1 MKCHRNICG
10 YGSFAVFFCVWL
22 NWHSRLSK
30 NNSANF
36 MWHLLLVAP
45 SLIQFKVV
53 SELNMFWLKSKSQ
66 LLKEKEEF
74 SQLEKV
80 QTISIQQ
87 FPNNFGHF
95 CFWLSETYK
104 WPQSLFCWKTQPKSN
119 PRHLIRMIMIPN
131 QPTKRPWQRQIR
143 DHLENKNKSL
153 GVKLTFFKG
162 LTKVRWEHNKKL
174 NGWLKFWWHGGS
186 KKLRKC
192 ILKYFA
198 TCFSLPLAI

>member
-1 MKCHRNICG
+1 MPQK
-10 YGSFAVFFCVWL
+10 YLWLWFFCCFFLRVIKL
-22 NWHSRLSK
+22 TFQAFQK
-30 NNSANF
+30 
-36 MWHLLLVAP
+36 
-45 SLIQFKVV
+45 QFCKFHVTPAF
-53 SELNMFWLKSKSQ
+53 SCSKSDSIQ
-66 LLKEKEEF
+66 GCIGIEHVLIEEQKSAF
-74 SQLEKV
+74 ERKGGIQLEKV

-153 GVKLTFFKG
+153 GVKLTFFQRAHQG
-162 LTKVRWEHNKKL
+162 QMRTQ
-174 NGWLKFWWHGGS
+174 
-186 KKLRKC
+186 
-192 ILKYFA
+192 
-198 TCFSLPLAI
+198 